1 MSNNITH
8 ATRLTVLKHLA
19 AGKGV
24 EVVGAI
30 MKLSRFE
37 IIDIASEH
45 GYPDVAKMAQAVT
58 DITRNIESAER
69 DELAHRPHAG
79 TETVTARPVPRP
91 SAVPTPPPAPR
102 PAPPAAAARPTA
114 ASPAPVTPAAS
125 NGTQE
130 GPQVLTQPDEL
141 RAVINAGKQS
151 SSKRVQALTNRIL
164 DELGRL
170 KEAIHAEQAKA
181 EAARRK
187 AAQKA
192 AAARARAAEREA
204 LQKKKAELE
213 SELAEVKAKLRG
225 GPTKTPAA
233 KKPAANTAAGSPAA
247 GSAEETPAKE
257 IRAWARE
264 VGLDVPDAGRVPQKV
279 REAYAAAHASEQAA

>member
-19 AGKGV
+19 AGKSV

-45 GYPDVAKMAQAVT
+45 GYPDVAKMAQAVA

-69 DELAHRPHAG
+69 DELIHRPHAG
-79 TETVTARPVPRP
+79 TEAAAARPVPR
-91 SAVPTPPPAPR
+91 SAAVPTPPPVPR
-102 PAPPAAAARPTA
+102 PAPPAAAARPTTT
-114 ASPAPVTPAAS
+114 PAPVAPAVS
-125 NGTQE
+125 NGAPE
-130 GPQVLTQPDEL
+130 GPQILTQPDEL

-164 DELGRL
+164 DELARL
-170 KEAIHAEQAKA
+170 KEAIQAEQAKA

-204 LQKKKAELE
+204 LQKKKAQLE

-225 GPTKTPAA
+225 GSTKATAA
-233 KKPAANTAAGSPAA
+233 KKPAANTAAGSSAA
-247 GSAEETPAKE
+247 ASAEETPAKE

>member
-19 AGKGV
+19 AGKSV

-45 GYPDVAKMAQAVT
+45 GYPDVAKMTQAVE
-58 DITRNIESAER
+58 DITRNIETAER

-79 TETVTARPVPRP
+79 TETVTARPAPRP
-91 SAVPTPPPAPR
+91 SGVPTSPRAPR
-102 PAPPAAAARPTA
+102 PAPPATPARPA
-114 ASPAPVTPAAS
+114 AIAAPVAPTTV
-125 NGTQE
+125 NGSQN

-151 SSKRVQALTNRIL
+151 SNKRVQALTNRII
-164 DELGRL
+164 DELDRL
-170 KEAIHAEQAKA
+170 KQAIQAEQAKA

-187 AAQKA
+187 AEQKA

-204 LQKKKAELE
+204 LQKKKADLE
-213 SELAEVKAKLRG
+213 AELAAVKAKLRG
-225 GPTKTPAA
+225 GKTTSA
-233 KKPAANTAAGSPAA
+233 KPAPTSPAA
-247 GSAEETPAKE
+247 AATSSTAEETPAKE

-264 VGLDVPDAGRVPQKV
+264 VGMDVPDAGRVPQKV